1 MTNEN
6 KYTDFN
12 NDDMNIN
19 EPHEYYIEKR
29 DFTSLEAW
37 IKCREL
43 KIFFYKK
50 VLPKLPKEE
59 KFNLDIQ
66 IRKGSVSST
75 SNISEGYERYHYQ
88 EGIRFYRISRGSL
101 YELKDHLIGCY
112 DLGYIEIT
120 LKQEGE
126 VLIESAKNYIEWIY
140 QLC

>member
-37 IKCREL
+37 IRCREV
-43 KIFFYKK
+43 KIFF
-50 VLPKLPKEE
+50 
-59 KFNLDIQ
+59 
-66 IRKGSVSST
+66 
-75 SNISEGYERYHYQ
+75 YQ

-126 VLIESAKNYIEWIY
+126 VLIESAKITLNGFINYVKSKIK
-140 QLC
+140 